1 MVSHLPTFVV
11 RHAWAVLIIT
21 VVVATAAASG
31 ISRLSFTANYRV
43 FFTPDDPQLRAFDEL
58 QSEYTPSDNCL
69 FCIAPH
75 DGQVFTRDTLSA
87 VAELTE
93 AGWELPHAT
102 RVDSLTNF
110 QHTYA
115 RGDDLVVEDLIP
127 DPATLNDA
135 ELTRRRKI
143 ALGETL
149 LVHRLLDPQ
158 ATVTG
163 VNVMVDLPPG
173 DAGAVAE
180 TVAAAR
186 ALRRRIQAR
195 HPNLDVHLTGVAV
208 MNQAF
213 PEASTHDMRTL
224 MPLMGAV
231 IFLILTWLVR
241 SVAGAVGAMLVVL
254 LALATAMGLAGW
266 LGIQITPG
274 SNIAPIL
281 ICTLGIADSVHLLNT
296 ILHHRAAG
304 EGRRRAVAE
313 AVRIN
318 LQPIFLTSLT
328 TAVGFLCMNFSDV
341 PPFRDLGNIV
351 AMGVVAAWVYSTFS
365 LPAFLARLPLHGR
378 QRAHEGRTM
387 RRLADFVIRHRRPLL
402 LAAGPAVL
410 GLAALT
416 PLNELDDQFVQYFGH
431 AMEFRR
437 ETDFV
442 VDHLTGIYQLEYS
455 LHAPANG
462 SVTDPTYLQQVD
474 AFARWWRHQP
484 RVLHVVSLSDVMR
497 RLNRNMHGEDPAYD
511 RLPARRDLAAQYLLL
526 YEISLPPD
534 LDLTPLVTDDKS
546 ASHMV
551 VTFEN
556 LTSRQVRAAEA
567 AGRRW
572 LRDHAP
578 TLATRGASSTV
589 MFAHLTLR
597 NIHSMLLGTGLALV
611 VISAILIFALRSW
624 RMGLVSLLPNIAPAA
639 MGFGLWGLFVGRIGM
654 ALAVVASMTLGIVVD
669 DTIHFLSRY
678 LRVRRERGLSPEAAV
693 RDAFATV
700 GNAMGITSIIL
711 VAGFGILALSDFR
724 VTADMGLL
732 SALVIALALAADYL
746 VLPPLLL
753 AMEGASPGDR
763 EIGR

>member
-11 RHAWAVLIIT
+11 RHAWAVLAIT
-21 VVVATAAASG
+21 LVVAAATATG
-31 ISRLSFTANYRV
+31 LFHLTFTANYRV

-58 QSEYTPSDNCL
+58 QGEYTPSDNCL

-75 DGQVFTRDTLSA
+75 DRQVFTRDTLSA
-87 VAELTE
+87 VSELTE
-93 AGWELPHAT
+93 AAWELPHAT
-102 RVDSLTNF
+102 RVDSITNF

-115 RGDDLVVEDLIP
+115 RGDELVVEDLIH
-127 DPATLNDA
+127 DPTTMSAA
-135 ELTRRRKI
+135 ELTRRREI
-143 ALGETL
+143 ALSEPL
-149 LVHRLLDPQ
+149 LTHRLLDPK
-158 ATVTG
+158 ASVTG
-163 VNVMVDLPPG
+163 VNVMVDLPPD

-186 ALRRRIQAR
+186 ALARRIEAR
-195 HPNLDVHLTGVAV
+195 HPSLDVHLTGVAV

-213 PEASTHDMRTL
+213 PEASARDMRTL
-224 MPLMGAV
+224 MPIMGGV

-241 SVAGAVGAMLVVL
+241 SVVGAVGAMLVIL
-254 LALATAMGLAGW
+254 LALVTAMGLAGW

-274 SNIAPIL
+274 SNVAPIL

-296 ILHHRAAG
+296 ILHHRAG
-304 EGRRRAVAE
+304 GDGQRHAVVE

-328 TAVGFLCMNFSDV
+328 TAVGFLSMNFSDV

-351 AMGVVAAWVYSTFS
+351 AMGVVAAWIYSTFS
-365 LPAFLARLPLHGR
+365 LPAFLALVPLHGR
-378 QRAHEGRTM
+378 PRVSKGRVM
-387 RRLADFVIRHRRPLL
+387 ERLAALVIRRRRLLL
-402 LAAGPAVL
+402 LAAGPVVL

-431 AMEFRR
+431 AMEFRQ

-442 VDHLTGIYQLEYS
+442 VNHLTGIYQIEYS
-455 LHAPANG
+455 LHAPPQG
-462 SVTDPTYLQQVD
+462 SVTDPTYLKQVD
-474 AFARWWRHQP
+474 AFGRWWRHQP
-484 RVLHVVSLSDVMR
+484 RVLHVASLSDVMR
-497 RLNRNMHGEDPAYD
+497 RLNRNMNGDDPTFD
-511 RLPARRDLAAQYLLL
+511 RLPTRRDLAAQYLLL
-526 YEISLPPD
+526 YEISLPSG
-534 LDLTPLVTDDKS
+534 LDLTPLVTADKS

-551 VTFEN
+551 VTFQN

-567 AGRRW
+567 AGRCW
-572 LRDHAP
+572 LHQNAP

-611 VISAILIFALRSW
+611 VISAILLFALRSW
-624 RMGLVSLLPNIAPAA
+624 RIGLVSLLPNIAPAA

-700 GNAMGITSIIL
+700 GNAMGITSVIL
-711 VAGFGILALSDFR
+711 IAGFGILALSDFR
-724 VTADMGLL
+724 VTADMGFL
-732 SALVIALALAADYL
+732 SAVVIALALAADYL

-753 AMEGASPGDR
+753 AMER
-763 EIGR
+763 VGR